1 MHHQIYSLLHDT
13 LPLVKRLH
21 YNRLFYYPQLAF
33 QKGWIP
39 QFQMGESECVALATD
54 YFVKQIP
61 LGQCNALGFPQVAG
75 GCKSGIMQNGLCKRR
90 ELADATG
97 SKAHSARQSS
107 FVAFDAY
114 ARDILTS
121 TQIRRN
127 DLLIPI
133 H

>member
-39 QFQMGESECVALATD
+39 QFQMGESECVALTTD

-61 LGQCNALGFPQVAG
+61 LASVTHSDSPRLLV
-75 GCKSGIMQNGLCKRR
+75 
-90 ELADATG
+90 DAN
-97 SKAHSARQSS
+97 R
-107 FVAFDAY
+107 V
-114 ARDILTS
+114 
-121 TQIRRN
+121 
-127 DLLIPI
+127 
-133 H
+133 

>member
-39 QFQMGESECVALATD
+39 QFQMGESECD
-54 YFVKQIP
+54 
-61 LGQCNALGFPQVAG
+61 ALGFTQVAG

-97 SKAHSARQSS
+97 SKARSARQSS
-107 FVAFDAY
+107 FVAFDALCARYSHFY
-114 ARDILTS
+114 A
-121 TQIRRN
+121 N
-127 DLLIPI
+127 PP
-133 H
+133 